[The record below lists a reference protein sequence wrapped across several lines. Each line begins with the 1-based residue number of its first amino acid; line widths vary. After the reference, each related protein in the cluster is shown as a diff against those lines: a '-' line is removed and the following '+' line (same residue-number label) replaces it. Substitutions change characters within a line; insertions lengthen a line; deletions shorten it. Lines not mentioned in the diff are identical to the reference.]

1 MHIYI
6 YTRIYTY
13 AYLCIHM
20 HLVCWRALC
29 SWDWFWPGG
38 PVRCSASPVMSF
50 HFVRVKRVRLRDEE
64 LQALPCTW
72 HTSIR
77 ICIGVE
83 VELISLPWVRFFHF
97 VELCSWPS
105 WMMSKKKA
113 TAPQET
119 KKWLLEF
126 KYKVRPWGFWS
137 KSRTRWGL
145 PFNLASFCWLRR
157 HRHIFFDG
165 TGGRGRSSM
174 LLEAKLWP
182 LKSLPMLPFAWK
194 ILHHSRLKP
203 QKGWHTVVDKKL
215 H

>member
-1 MHIYI
+1 MCIYI
-6 YTRIYTY
+6 YIRIYTY

-105 WMMSKKKA
+105 WMMSKKKE
-113 TAPQET
+113 APDVLRNDYSNSST
-119 KKWLLEF
+119 KSDLEVSEASPGLAEACPSIWQASVGCGGIVTSFSMELVAVGVPACCWRQSCGHWKVFQCSLLHG
-126 KYKVRPWGFWS
+126 RS
-137 KSRTRWGL
+137 CII
-145 PFNLASFCWLRR
+145 LAWNLRR
-157 HRHIFFDG
+157 VGI
-165 TGGRGRSSM
+165 
-174 LLEAKLWP
+174 
-182 LKSLPMLPFAWK
+182 
-194 ILHHSRLKP
+194 
-203 QKGWHTVVDKKL
+203 VDKKL

>member
-1 MHIYI
+1 MLSKPGDVLPLREGQ
-6 YTRIYTY
+6 TCQAPRWRT
-13 AYLCIHM
+13 ASPAM
-20 HLVCWRALC
+20 HLAHFNPYLHWCGGRTNFIAVGAVLPFCWTVFMTFM
-29 SWDWFWPGG
+29 DD
-38 PVRCSASPVMSF
+38 V
-50 HFVRVKRVRLRDEE
+50 
-64 LQALPCTW
+64 Q
-72 HTSIR
+72 
-77 ICIGVE
+77 
-83 VELISLPWVRFFHF
+83 
-97 VELCSWPS
+97 
-105 WMMSKKKA
+105 KKA